1 VRIEKVRVVAS
12 SKKTGASKDKIVETK
27 EAQSKIEDAVLVE
40 DGASS
45 QALEADETDG
55 GDLIAESAETVSS
68 EEAQADDASPTQEPT
83 EETPENTAADTT
95 DEKPIAASA
104 PHPEPEKKSVFLPL
118 VLGGI
123 IAGGAGYMAS
133 EYKVFGSAEGDI
145 AADLRNT
152 LSIQQERIDA
162 LEQIELPTVDLSSVE
177 AQLVEIEDRIGA
189 LDTRIVAIEERPS
202 VVVPE
207 GIDGDA
213 AAAYAA
219 DLAALTQAAEAQ
231 REEIEALIASAK
243 SVEEAT
249 ADAARAA
256 NGQAAITKIVSAID
270 AGEPFRDAVDTLQ
283 ELDLG
288 ALDPA
293 LTDVAQEGVVTL
305 SALQSDCPDQARAAL
320 AMARASSSG
329 DEQQGIGS
337 FLTRSLGVRSVAPR
351 EGDDP
356 DAVLSRAEAA
366 IRSGDLSTTL
376 TELDTLPQEAQAAM
390 GEWRAA
396 ADARVAARA
405 AADALAQRL
414 TAD

>member
-189 LDTRIVAIEERPS
+189 LDTRIVAIEERPL
-202 VVVPE
+202 VVVRRRPMRPTLPRSHKRPKRSE
-207 GIDGDA
+207 RR
-213 AAAYAA
+213 
-219 DLAALTQAAEAQ
+219 LKPSLPVQKALRRRPQM
-231 REEIEALIASAK
+231 RRGRPM
-243 SVEEAT
+243 V
-249 ADAARAA
+249 R
-256 NGQAAITKIVSAID
+256 
-270 AGEPFRDAVDTLQ
+270 P
-283 ELDLG
+283 
-288 ALDPA
+288 
-293 LTDVAQEGVVTL
+293 
-305 SALQSDCPDQARAAL
+305 QSPRLCLPL
-320 AMARASSSG
+320 MRASRFAMLL
-329 DEQQGIGS
+329 IPCK
-337 FLTRSLGVRSVAPR
+337 SL
-351 EGDDP
+351 
-356 DAVLSRAEAA
+356 
-366 IRSGDLSTTL
+366 I
-376 TELDTLPQEAQAAM
+376 
-390 GEWRAA
+390 W
-396 ADARVAARA
+396 AR
-405 AADALAQRL
+405 LIL
-414 TAD
+414 L

>member
-189 LDTRIVAIEERPS
+189 LDTRIVAIEERPL

-288 ALDPA
+288 ALGPM
-293 LTDVAQEGVVTL
+293 
-305 SALQSDCPDQARAAL
+305 SPKK
-320 AMARASSSG
+320 
-329 DEQQGIGS
+329 
-337 FLTRSLGVRSVAPR
+337 
-351 EGDDP
+351 
-356 DAVLSRAEAA
+356 VL
-366 IRSGDLSTTL
+366 
-376 TELDTLPQEAQAAM
+376 
-390 GEWRAA
+390 
-396 ADARVAARA
+396 
-405 AADALAQRL
+405 
-414 TAD
+414 